1 MQRNREV
8 KNDEIEIRERNRE
21 MREIEKEIK
30 REVPGKKKKRDRR
43 ERDRNKER
51 ASDWSRRAQE
61 KSLREERC
69 RERER

>member
-8 KNDEIEIRERNRE
+8 TNDEIEFKERNRE

-30 REVPGKKKKRDRR
+30 REVPGKRKKR
-43 ERDRNKER
+43 ERDKNKEG
-51 ASDWSRRAQE
+51 ASDWRRRAQE